1 MLIDLDEIC
10 YMNSLRNQDYQ
21 SLYRFGN
28 YFIIITL
35 KLKILFKLCVVADLK
50 PNSNTIS
57 TFCICY

>member
-21 SLYRFGN
+21 SLYS

-57 TFCICY
+57 TFCICC